1 MSDFI
6 AIFCGSLVLTS
17 LVIILH
23 LIAAYHPYHN
33 PIPLVVSSTMVMIC
47 GVYATSLLN
56 SDMTYIE
63 AMRESVSVSISSIID
78 IVPRI
83 YIFFTLIL
91 AKVSVRKRGPMP
103 E

>member
-6 AIFCGSLVLTS
+6 TIFFGSLVLTS

-33 PIPLVVSSTMVMIC
+33 PIPLVISSTVVIIC

-56 SDMTYIE
+56 SDMTNIE
-63 AMRESVSVSISSIID
+63 AMRESVSVSISSIMD
-78 IVPRI
+78 IVPLI
-83 YIFFTLIL
+83 YIFITLIL

-103 E
+103 Q